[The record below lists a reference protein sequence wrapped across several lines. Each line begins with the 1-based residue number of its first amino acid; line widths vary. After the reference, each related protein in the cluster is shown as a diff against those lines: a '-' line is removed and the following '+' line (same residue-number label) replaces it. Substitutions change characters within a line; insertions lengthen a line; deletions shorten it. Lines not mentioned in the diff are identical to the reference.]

1 MDCSIKRWKM
11 TESRVLEIIKKEL
24 AVESLDLDM
33 VGQWDSLDLIT
44 VLMALDVAYEEKL
57 KDITELQTV
66 KTPRE
71 IITILKQHGLID

>member
-1 MDCSIKRWKM
+1 M
-11 TESRVLEIIKKEL
+11 TEARVLEIIKGEL
-24 AVESLDLDM
+24 AAESLDLDM

-57 KDITELQTV
+57 KDIKELQTV

-71 IITILKQHGLID
+71 IITILKQHGLIE

>member
-1 MDCSIKRWKM
+1 M
-11 TESRVLEIIKKEL
+11 TEARVLEIIKKEL

-57 KDITELQTV
+57 KDIKELQTV